1 MENDLFN
8 ELKESIQQMKKIQ
21 SGKIAPGRIRI
32 QSPQNEVT
40 EARTCLQMTQE
51 QFAAL
56 LDTPI
61 GTLRGWEQGRRQPHK
76 TARILFRIAMQEP
89 EKVLKAAQID

>member
-40 EARTCLQMTQE
+40 KHAPV
-51 QFAAL
+51 F
-56 LDTPI
+56 
-61 GTLRGWEQGRRQPHK
+61 K
-76 TARILFRIAMQEP
+76 
-89 EKVLKAAQID
+89 

>member
-1 MENDLFN
+1 
-8 ELKESIQQMKKIQ
+8 
-21 SGKIAPGRIRI
+21 
-32 QSPQNEVT
+32 
-40 EARTCLQMTQE
+40 MTQE